1 MLAQIER
8 LKVPLQQNRN
18 QEPNFLEIPIGTKGR
33 ETQYF
38 AMGDTSKVY
47 GGLLGGVSQSG
58 KSTFL
63 NNLILQIGEKYAPN
77 EIRLWLMD
85 FKEGVEFI
93 HFKQHPNVQTLIDG
107 GGSDKMVGVHALQHL
122 QTELAQRAKQF
133 IEVGAKRI
141 NEFNKM
147 ARQFGQTNAVL
158 PRIFVIIDEVQ
169 VLFTDRQTKIE
180 MNKVV
185 NDLVRRGAAFGI
197 HLLLSSQSFKGVD
210 IDDDSKDQLK
220 LRMAF
225 TLANSMDCRKLMGT
239 ENDAPLSLEP
249 YHAIINTQLGQPSAN
264 TKVKMDYLPADELK
278 TRLQTL
284 MQKPHGYKD

>member
-1 MLAQIER
+1 
-8 LKVPLQQNRN
+8 
-18 QEPNFLEIPIGTKGR
+18 
-33 ETQYF
+33 
-38 AMGDTSKVY
+38 
-47 GGLLGGVSQSG
+47 
-58 KSTFL
+58 
-63 NNLILQIGEKYAPN
+63 
-77 EIRLWLMD
+77 
-85 FKEGVEFI
+85 
-93 HFKQHPNVQTLIDG
+93 
-107 GGSDKMVGVHALQHL
+107 
-122 QTELAQRAKQF
+122 
-133 IEVGAKRI
+133 
-141 NEFNKM
+141 M
-147 ARQFGQTNAVL
+147 ATQFGQTNAVL

-239 ENDAPLSLEP
+239 ENDAPLNLEP

-264 TKVKMDYLPADELK
+264 TKVKMDYLPANELK